1 MIIHLGGDPVSV
13 RHAEIGKTFYS
24 EQDCIKHMREIF
36 QQAEEENQP
45 VPSEVNMGCVAFKG
59 KGA

>member
-1 MIIHLGGDPVSV
+1 
-13 RHAEIGKTFYS
+13 
-24 EQDCIKHMREIF
+24 MREIF
-36 QQAEEENQP
+36 QQAEEENHP